1 VAAEW
6 LGCRVVLDVNVP
18 LTSGGGSQDY
28 IIVGYSRDWLLA
40 ESEVAF
46 TAYQEVLAGQM
57 SVLVQAVGY
66 VAPVIRLASS
76 IALVGPFASG
86 S

>member
-1 VAAEW
+1 
-6 LGCRVVLDVNVP
+6 LGCRVVLDVNIP
-18 LTSGGGSQDY
+18 LTGGSGSQDY

-46 TAYQEVLAGQM
+46 TAYEALAGQM

-66 VAPVIRLASS
+66 VAPVIRMASS
-76 IALVGPFASG
+76 IALVGPFTSG